1 MEAFTLSYLALQRF
15 VENSS
20 LDYFG
25 RQMLYQTP
33 TLLAALLGVVLSLIF
48 IRRHKL
54 PAFLA
59 LLGSGTVIISSLIVT
74 ITQAY
79 FFSAMYSSLSTTS
92 HVYGQFAN
100 IVGWIGA
107 IVRGLSITLLV
118 VAIFI
123 GRKGTT
129 PSV

>member
-1 MEAFTLSYLALQRF
+1 MEALTLNHFALQRF

-20 LDYFG
+20 LNYIG
-25 RQMLYQTP
+25 QQMLYQTP

-48 IRRHKL
+48 IRRYKL

-59 LLGSGTVIISSLIVT
+59 LLGSGTVIISALIVT

-79 FFSAMYSSLSTTS
+79 FFSAMYSSLSMTS
-92 HVYGQFAN
+92 QTYGQVAR
-100 IVGWIGA
+100 IIGWIGA

-129 PSV
+129 TSV